1 MTAIRLDRPVP
12 VLGGFTLTYLRIEL
26 VRKLRNPRA
35 LFFTVA
41 FPVLMFFIVGYQW
54 LDEPLTSVP
63 LADGGVSVAAHIMVS
78 MAMYGAM
85 MSATQTGAAVA
96 VERAQG
102 WTRQLRLTPLSP
114 VVNVIIKLAAGMVFG
129 LLAVAA
135 AVASGALVALQQVI
149 NGELNL
155 ALGDAVLA
163 ALVSF
168 VTGLVAVVATYVA
181 ASFSGVELSVDQWI
195 VTGLAAWLLAGAVF
209 TTLGLMVGY
218 MVPGENVAQVTS
230 LAVVLMSF
238 LGGLFYPLSSM
249 PDFLQT
255 IGKLTPV
262 YGIAQLARAPL
273 TGDAFD
279 LGALINA
286 VVWMAVFVVGTVVYF
301 RRDTRRS

>member
-1 MTAIRLDRPVP
+1 MTAITLDRPAP

-26 VRKLRNPRA
+26 VRKLRNTRS

-41 FPVLMFFIVGYQW
+41 FPVLMFFVVGYQL
-54 LDEPLTSVP
+54 LDEPLTNVP
-63 LADGGVSVAAHIMVS
+63 LADGGVSVAAYIMVS

-85 MSATQTGAAVA
+85 MSATQTGASVA

-102 WTRQLRLTPLSP
+102 WTRQLRLTPLNP
-114 VVNVIIKLAAGMVFG
+114 VVNVIVKMTAGMMFG
-129 LLAVAA
+129 L
-135 AVASGALVALQQVI
+135 I
-149 NGELNL
+149 
-155 ALGDAVLA
+155 
-163 ALVSF
+163 
-168 VTGLVAVVATYVA
+168 AVVATFVVA
-181 ASFSGVELSVDQWI
+181 GLSGVQLAPAQWI
-195 VTGLAAWLLAGAVF
+195 VSGLAAWLLAGAVF

-218 MVPGENVAQVTS
+218 MVPGENVAQITS
-230 LAVVLMSF
+230 LAVVLLSF

-262 YGIAQLARAPL
+262 YGIGELARSPL

-286 VVWMAVFVVGTVVYF
+286 VVWLAVFVAGTVYFF